1 MEAAP
6 HIAGFRPLSDK
17 SDQRSDGVNDD
28 GDAHD
33 RGADDHGPDG

>member
-17 SDQRSDGVNDD
+17 SDQRSDGVND